1 MLPRLWV
8 RYVGVVL
15 AGLILAGCLP
25 QPAPAPVAPTRV
37 PPTTGRSASTPGS
50 ATEDVAMLDVL
61 ARPSLARG
69 YLTTPN
75 ELIRVA
81 RLARARIEPY
91 KTAVDAELEFAAK
104 SHRKEL
110 QPAPEE
116 IDIQNDEVDNPTYLH
131 QGAKFVYAWAIA
143 YNLLKETDPALA
155 QQYALA
161 TYDTV
166 MEMPRIGTQVSGY
179 QQNTRLNLASHM
191 QNWIYAA
198 DLLADW
204 TPPGGTAPFA
214 QSADAQQFKAWLGE
228 VIVRYTYNVGHM
240 RVNNWGAWGRLT
252 TAVIADYVGDAAP
265 LYVQRMIKDER
276 EAYDID
282 PATSCDAGDTGTCA
296 ALDGGTIYGEALR
309 LHLEVVDGR
318 LFEFSGSSCDANGS
332 KSMIRPDGG
341 QPDELRRQY
350 ECDTTRIKDD
360 YGAAARYSQFA
371 GDAMFCLA
379 ELAWRRGD
387 PDLYTHIDGTT
398 GRGALYRALQFL
410 IDNQVR
416 FEHGSMLEMAN
427 RFYTYQAG
435 VERDPARQKEL
446 QALIGHDLP
455 GLLKSQG
462 LWPEDAGWVS
472 FGTLTHG
479 FNTDETLRPP
489 PTVAP
494 RSMAG

>member
-1 MLPRLWV
+1 M
-8 RYVGVVL
+8 RYIGVVL

-25 QPAPAPVAPTRV
+25 QPAPAPAAPTSA
-37 PPTTGRSASTPGS
+37 PATADRSAPAPAPTS
-50 ATEDVAMLDVL
+50 AALDLAMPDVL

-75 ELIRVA
+75 ELVRAA
-81 RLARARIEPY
+81 RLARADVEPY

-104 SHRKEL
+104 ALNKKPQR
-110 QPAPEE
+110 APKQIDIHDDE
-116 IDIQNDEVDNPTYLH
+116 IDNPAYLH
-131 QGAKFVYAWAIA
+131 QGARLVYAWAIA
-143 YNLLKETDPALA
+143 YNLLKETDPDLA
-155 QQYALA
+155 QEYAQA
-161 TYDTV
+161 AHDIV
-166 MEMPRIGTQVSGY
+166 MEMPRLGTQVSGY
-179 QQNTRLNLASHM
+179 QQNTRLNLASHL
-191 QNWIYAA
+191 QNWVYAA

-214 QSADAQQFKAWLGE
+214 QSPDAQQLKTWLGE
-228 VIVRYTYNVGHM
+228 VIVRYTYNVEHT

-265 LYVQRMIKDER
+265 LYVQRMVKDQSG
-276 EAYDID
+276 AYDAD
-282 PATSCDAGDTGTCA
+282 QDTPCDAGDVATCV
-296 ALDGGTIYGEALR
+296 ALDGGTVYAEALQ
-309 LHLEVVDGR
+309 LHFDVVDGR
-318 LFEFSGSSCDANGS
+318 MFEFSGSSCDANGA

-350 ECDTTRIKDD
+350 DCDTTAVEDE
-360 YGAAARYSQFA
+360 YGPAARYSQFA

-387 PDLYTHIDGTT
+387 PDLYIHIDEAT

-427 RFYTYQAG
+427 RFYTYQTG
-435 VERDPARQKEL
+435 VERDPARRKEL
-446 QALIGHDLP
+446 QALIGRDLP
-455 GLLKSQG
+455 GLLKRQG
-462 LWPEDAGWVS
+462 LWPEDVGWVS

-479 FNTDETLRPP
+479 FNSHETLRPP
-489 PTVAP
+489 PTIAP
-494 RSMAG
+494 RSVAG